1 MKVLATRGDNETP
14 SQPNQHP
21 DATKLWEGEGMA
33 ILGQAGAKTTTRWPH
48 RQPSHSVPP
57 EAAFTT
63 GTGAGTAT
71 ALSRTAGTS
80 DALSSIPRSK
90 GNSDRSS
97 ARTLAPGEANGAA
110 PVHKHFMHSAQPTKP
125 TENSIEPRIDGEA
138 H

>member
-1 MKVLATRGDNETP
+1 
-14 SQPNQHP
+14 
-21 DATKLWEGEGMA
+21 MA
-33 ILGQAGAKTTTRWPH
+33 ILGQAGAKTATRWPH

-57 EAAFTT
+57 EATFNT

-71 ALSRTAGTS
+71 ALARAAGTS

-97 ARTLAPGEANGAA
+97 ARTLALGEANGAA
-110 PVHKHFMHSAQPTKP
+110 PVHMHFMHLAQPTKP
-125 TENSIEPRIDGEA
+125 TENPIEPRIDGEA